1 MNTKEYEL
9 ILNSLQMTAIYVIRE
24 DNHKILYYNKRV
36 KEVAPN
42 IEKGMVCHELW
53 KGTCDNCPLLYIGN
67 RNEARSVNYDD
78 PFGKAVE
85 IAATRILCEESIP
98 AFMIT
103 VTPCAEV
110 ANHIYHKVLRGN
122 LTTGSFSIV
131 KVDEEEI
138 TRVRG
143 HMTSLSSWFGVIY
156 KCGYVYEEDIERFK
170 HFVRFDNIKNKLK
183 KGATKLSCIYRRKD
197 GNKYRWHHLEIV
209 PDFDY
214 TNDNQKVMICLKDIH
229 DSFNEGLKREEL
241 NISNQEIIN
250 SLGETN
256 FAIYVVDLQTGRVN
270 IMRATEKIKRNVDT
284 EKSFW
289 DDTFKGIGAGYIVPD
304 DRDNAY
310 NQLSLKSMRVA
321 WSNG

>member
-1 MNTKEYEL
+1 M
-9 ILNSLQMTAIYVIRE
+9 
-24 DNHKILYYNKRV
+24 
-36 KEVAPN
+36 
-42 IEKGMVCHELW
+42 
-53 KGTCDNCPLLYIGN
+53 
-67 RNEARSVNYDD
+67 
-78 PFGKAVE
+78 
-85 IAATRILCEESIP
+85 
-98 AFMIT
+98 
-103 VTPCAEV
+103 
-110 ANHIYHKVLRGN
+110 RGN

-138 TRVRG
+138 TRMRG
-143 HMTSLSSWFGVIY
+143 HMTSLSSWFGAIY

-270 IMRATEKIKRNVDT
+270 IVRATEKIKRNVET

-310 NQLSLKSMRVA
+310 NQLSLKSMRAA
-321 WSNG
+321 WSNGEKKKTILCRVFLHGTWRYVSISAYFKENKNRGMLS